1 MRSVWIAGSVNMD
14 IVATAARH
22 PKIGE
27 TVSGKEVFFF
37 PGGKGAN
44 QAVAAAKLGA
54 PTALIGKVGADG
66 FGRELRHFL
75 SAQNVGLEFLRDAPD
90 TGTGTAVIT
99 VADADNTIVVI
110 PGANGVLSERDVAE
124 APLAKGD
131 VAVSQFEIPIPTVRA
146 FFQRARSAGATTIL
160 NPAPAMAFER
170 DLLDLVDVLILNE
183 TELGTMAG
191 ARIGEHDSDARVVEV
206 ARSLLT
212 RDGQSVVVTL
222 GGRGAVAWAQGRAI
236 AVPGKTVTP
245 VDTTGAGDCF
255 VGAVAA
261 QIALGVTLGPALEY
275 ANIAASICVQRMG
288 AGPSMPTA
296 AEVAAT
302 LGPGHD

>member
-22 PKIGE
+22 PKVGE
-27 TVSGKEVFFF
+27 TIAGRDVFFF

-44 QAVAAAKLGA
+44 QAVAAAKLGV
-54 PTALIGKVGADG
+54 PTALIGKVGDDA

-75 SAQNVGLEFLRDAPD
+75 AAENVGLDFLRDAPD
-90 TGTGTAVIT
+90 IRTGTAVIT

-110 PGANGVLSERDVAE
+110 RGANALVSERDVAE
-124 APLAKGD
+124 PPLAEGD

-146 FFQRARSAGATTIL
+146 FFSRARSAGATTIL

-183 TELGTMAG
+183 TELAAIAG
-191 ARIGEHDSDARVVEV
+191 AEIGEHDSDARIVEA
-206 ARSLLT
+206 ARSLQA
-212 RDGQSVVVTL
+212 RDGQSIVVTL
-222 GGRGAVAWAQGRAI
+222 GGRGAVAWTQGRALVI
-236 AVPGKTVTP
+236 PGRIVEP

-261 QIALGVTLGPALEY
+261 QTALGVPIEQALEY
-275 ANIAASICVQRMG
+275 ANVAASICVQRMG
-288 AGPSMPTA
+288 AGPSMPTR
-296 AEVAAT
+296 AEVAAS
-302 LGPGHD
+302 LGLRRG